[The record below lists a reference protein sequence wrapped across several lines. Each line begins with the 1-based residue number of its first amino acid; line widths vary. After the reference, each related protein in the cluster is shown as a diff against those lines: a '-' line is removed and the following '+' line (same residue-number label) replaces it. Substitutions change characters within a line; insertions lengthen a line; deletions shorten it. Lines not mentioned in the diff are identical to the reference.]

1 MAQSAEAGPVAQV
14 RVFLAERVAPAF
26 ILDQLDRPP
35 LA

>member
-1 MAQSAEAGPVAQV
+1 MGQSADAGPVAQE
-14 RVFLAERVAPAF
+14 RVLLAERIASAF